1 MPESRSRRNNPSKQ
15 ERASLQA
22 AARQAQANRRQR
34 KGLRYGVAIG
44 IVAILFTFG
53 VIGTGAVRNNK
64 KKTDTTDANQN
75 VGGRPPCPKEDGSS
89 KRTLIFDVAPGE
101 CVDKKKIYDA
111 VIATTAGNLT
121 VEIYPGRAY
130 NAANNFIFLARY
142 HFYDG
147 LPFHRVFKD
156 TFIQTGDPVAPGITG
171 PGYEFDDDG
180 LPASSSQYVRGALLF
195 AHEAADANGSQ
206 FLIIT
211 GQGGATLNPTFP
223 LFGQVKAGFS
233 VLERINAGANP
244 DNVNTPTLRY
254 AIKSIE
260 VTEHKG

>member
-15 ERASLQA
+15 ERAALQN
-22 AARQAQANRRQR
+22 AARQANATRRQR
-34 KGLRYGVAIG
+34 KGLRYGMAIG

-53 VIGTGAVRNNK
+53 VLGTGAVRNNK
-64 KKTDTTDANQN
+64 KKTGTTDAQN
-75 VGGRPPCPKEDGSS
+75 VGGRPPCPKADGSS
-89 KRTLIFDVAPGE
+89 KRTLIFDIAPGA

-111 VIATTAGNLT
+111 LIETTAGNLT
-121 VEIYPGRAY
+121 VEIYPGRAF
-130 NAANNFIFLARY
+130 NAANNFVFLARY

-147 LPFHRVFKD
+147 LPFHRVFKN
-156 TFIQTGDPVAPGITG
+156 TFIQSGDPVAPGITG

-180 LPASSSQYVRGALLF
+180 LPASSSQYVRGALVF

-211 GQGGATLNPTFP
+211 GPGGATLNPTFP
-223 LFGQVKAGFS
+223 LFGQVKKGFP
-233 VLERINAGANP
+233 VLDRIDAGAGTNI
-244 DNVNTPTLRY
+244 NTPALRY